1 MERVCSYGCP
11 FSSLAMCKPAEE
23 SSIRVLVVDDH
34 FCTRMGIAA
43 ALNLE
48 ADMGVIA
55 EAGCGRDA
63 IDLYT
68 YHLPDVAVVDGNLP
82 DMHGVEVVREIVKR
96 FDRARLLIFSVEET
110 EEDIHRAVSAGV
122 SGYVAKTA
130 ERSELV
136 HAVRTVAQGR
146 SFFPPNVLVKI
157 KERRKHVALSQREMQ
172 VLQGMAHGWP
182 NKVMAAEM
190 GLSTETIKTYVTRVM
205 EKLSAADRAQ
215 AVIKGIDRGLIKR

>member
-1 MERVCSYGCP
+1 MERAYSFECP
-11 FSSLAMCKPAEE
+11 PKSTVMYKLAEE
-23 SSIRVLVVDDH
+23 SDIRVLVVDDH

-43 ALNLE
+43 ALNFE

-63 IDLYT
+63 IELYT
-68 YHLPDVAVVDGNLP
+68 HFLPDVAVVDGNLP
-82 DMHGVEVVREIVKR
+82 DMHGVDVVREIVKR
-96 FDRARLLIFSVEET
+96 FNGARLLIFSVEET

-136 HAVRTVAQGR
+136 HAVRTVAAGR
-146 SFFPPNVLVKI
+146 SFFPSDILLKI

-172 VLQGMAHGWP
+172 VLQGMALGWP
-182 NKVMAAEM
+182 NKIIAVEM
-190 GLSTETIKTYVTRVM
+190 GLSTETIKTYVARVM
-205 EKLSAADRAQ
+205 EKLSAVDRAQ